1 MLEPLD
7 EPRVE
12 FTARVPLPA
21 VSELS
26 VGASGAVAGAVVVK
40 TRSTQGM
47 VEPVAAPQGPLNA
60 ALEPAS
66 VPLIVKGPIV
76 VDGYVPP

>member
-26 VGASGAVAGAVVVK
+26 VGASGAVAGAVVVNTK
-40 TRSTQGM
+40 STQGM
-47 VEPVAAPQGPLNA
+47 VVLVAGPDGPLNA
-60 ALEPAS
+60 TLDPAC
-66 VPLIVKGPIV
+66 VPLMVKGPIV